1 MNNEKKI
8 STKMVVEA
16 GIMLALAT
24 VLSFVKMFKMP
35 QGGSVTLA
43 SMFPILLFALRHGLG
58 KGLTIGV
65 LYGIIQ
71 FIIEPFMVS
80 PVQFLLDYPLAFGA
94 LGLAGLY
101 SDKIKENKKI
111 TTVLTGCFLGMFG
124 RMICHVIAGVV
135 YFKEYAGDQNPLLYS
150 ISYNGT
156 YMLVELII
164 TSIII
169 YLTWDKINQV
179 AKSM

>member
-1 MNNEKKI
+1 
-8 STKMVVEA
+8 
-16 GIMLALAT
+16 
-24 VLSFVKMFKMP
+24 
-35 QGGSVTLA
+35 
-43 SMFPILLFALRHGLG
+43 
-58 KGLTIGV
+58 
-65 LYGIIQ
+65 
-71 FIIEPFMVS
+71 
-80 PVQFLLDYPLAFGA
+80 
-94 LGLAGLY
+94 
-101 SDKIKENKKI
+101 
-111 TTVLTGCFLGMFG
+111 MFG
-124 RMICHVIAGVV
+124 RMICHVISGVV